1 MAKMTPQSEDD
12 VTLIRSFLA
21 YQRTQLTRDR
31 WQLAYSSWWRGGYGW
46 NKLRSGGTDIQTC
59 LAWYQSI
66 HKPGSKEWRPSIIID
81 AVCQAAGVTPEAVA
95 TELEKP

>member
-1 MAKMTPQSEDD
+1 MHEKLTPKDEAD

-21 YQRTQLTRDR
+21 YQRTQLTRDQ
-31 WQLAYSSWWRGGYGW
+31 WQSAYSSWWRGGYGW

-66 HKPGSKEWRPSIIID
+66 HKPGSKEWRPSVIID
-81 AVCQAAGVTPEAVA
+81 AVCRAAQNPPAQD
-95 TELEKP
+95 

>member
-1 MAKMTPQSEDD
+1 MGDKLTPKDEAD
-12 VTLIRSFLA
+12 VTIIRSFLA
-21 YQRTQLTRDR
+21 YQRTQLTRDQ
-31 WQLAYSSWWRGGYGW
+31 WQSAYSSWWRGGNGW

-81 AVCQAAGVTPEAVA
+81 AVCRAAANPPKEA
-95 TELEKP
+95 